1 MGIAGFVIGL
11 IGIFLLSF
19 ILSPLALIFGIIA
32 IFKKETVWGIFAIIF
47 AIIGMATSPV
57 IKGMFFY
64 LSLFQFI
71 INYLS
76 QRKCEYRVNDFYFPR
91 KKLSN
96 VTRNVIDNGAFCSP
110 SFEGLYNI
118 FRNFVLFFVLFF
130 NFLTISLL

>member
-11 IGIFLLSF
+11 IGIFFLSF

-64 LSLFQFI
+64 LSLFQFTL
-71 INYLS
+71 NYSS
-76 QRKCEYRVNDFYFPR
+76 QRKCEF
-91 KKLSN
+91 
-96 VTRNVIDNGAFCSP
+96 
-110 SFEGLYNI
+110 
-118 FRNFVLFFVLFF
+118 
-130 NFLTISLL
+130 